1 MCIACRF
8 TEIKSTLM
16 GSHSEMLVV
25 KVNYGRCRL
34 NLMKLRGAGFSV
46 RVLGRKPLRR

>member
-8 TEIKSTLM
+8 TEVKSTLK

-25 KVNYGRCRL
+25 KVNYGR
-34 NLMKLRGAGFSV
+34 
-46 RVLGRKPLRR
+46 